1 MVNVVMAIRTEFR
14 VWKNEERSTKE
25 ASLTSLLGQ
34 TAEAHAERYLESQ
47 GLKRL
52 ARNWRCRFG
61 EIDLIMQ
68 DQRTLVFVEVR
79 LRSSAKFGGAA
90 ASVTSGKQRKL
101 LAAAKLYLS
110 NLAELPP
117 CRFDVVALG
126 DSGVAP
132 EWIQSAFDD
141 MG

>member
-1 MVNVVMAIRTEFR
+1 ML
-14 VWKNEERSTKE
+14 K
-25 ASLTSLLGQ
+25 SLLGQ

-61 EIDLIMQ
+61 EIDLIMR
-68 DQRTLVFVEVR
+68 DGDTLVFVEVR
-79 LRSSAKFGGAA
+79 MRSHADFGGAA
-90 ASVTSGKQRKL
+90 ASVDAAKQRKL

-110 NLAELPP
+110 ALPEMPP

-126 DSGVAP
+126 EPHTAP
-132 EWIQSAFDD
+132 QWIKSAFDD

>member
-1 MVNVVMAIRTEFR
+1 ML
-14 VWKNEERSTKE
+14 K
-25 ASLTSLLGQ
+25 SLLGR
-34 TAEAHAERYLESQ
+34 TAETHAERFLESK
-47 GLKRL
+47 GLKRV

-117 CRFDVVALG
+117 CRFDVIALS
-126 DSGVAP
+126 DSDVAP
-132 EWIQSAFDD
+132 EWIKSAFDD